1 MIRFRLPLALQLV
14 LWFYMISIVPVV
26 LVYTFMQG
34 QMRDA
39 YLGAR
44 LDTLEN

>member
-1 MIRFRLPLALQLV
+1 
-14 LWFYMISIVPVV
+14 V